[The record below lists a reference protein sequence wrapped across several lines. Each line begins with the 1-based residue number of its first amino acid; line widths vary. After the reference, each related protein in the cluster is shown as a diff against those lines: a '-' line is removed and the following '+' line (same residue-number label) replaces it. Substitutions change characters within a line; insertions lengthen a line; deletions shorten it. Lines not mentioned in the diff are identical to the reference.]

1 MILEVIL
8 TVVAWRKGWGPMALL
23 PLAFAA
29 LWGFF
34 AGANNQPLA
43 VILIGDAAAYVAFYF
58 MIKNGRKAS
67 RPAPAMPVNPA
78 PEFHPPAA

>member
-34 AGANNQPLA
+34 TGANNQPLT
-43 VILIGDAAAYVAFYF
+43 VILIGDAVAYVVFYF
-58 MIKNGRKAS
+58 MIKNGRPAS
-67 RPAPAMPVNPA
+67 RQVPAAPAHPA
-78 PEFHPPAA
+78 PEFRQPAA